1 MLVLRSREIGNPAS
15 YWIPAFAGMTESVPN
30 PRFRGMTEAALD
42 ALLTQFIG
50 ALRNA
55 DIRISTAE
63 TLDALSAV
71 ELVGYSDRRL
81 LKDSLALV
89 LPKTLDEKAAFDTC
103 FDQFFSFGDRGSR
116 SPPTTATSDSEP
128 SGDSAG
134 QAGSGQTGS
143 GGDAQDQ
150 RTGNARPGDA
160 RQQNTSD
167 VNAERDE
174 TTAAVGSGEMSA
186 PQSALGQLLVRGNQ
200 LEITIAINT
209 AGRQVNAHEIEVFT
223 QKGVYTRRIMD
234 AMGQVELQ
242 QEIARLADSAV
253 VPDRRRAVD
262 LTHRRDWLR
271 ERVRDYVE
279 HQFLLHADVT
289 GRRLRED
296 MLRDVRL
303 SALEQRHHRMLH
315 DLVLRM
321 ARRLVSEHS
330 RRRRVFRRGQLHVP
344 RTLRRNMKYDD
355 AVFDLQW
362 KSVKVDRP
370 KVFAV
375 CDVSGSVAAYARF
388 MLMFLYS
395 LEEVLPKVR
404 SFAFSSDLGEV
415 SELFARNTIDDGIA
429 IALKQYGGG
438 STDYGQAFAD
448 FRRLCLDE
456 VDNRA
461 TIIILGD
468 ARNNY
473 GDARTDVLKEL
484 YDRSK
489 RVIWLNPEPRTMWNT
504 GDSEMRHYA
513 AYCHQVEECST
524 LAHLERIV
532 GRLLRA
538 VV

>member
-1 MLVLRSREIGNPAS
+1 M
-15 YWIPAFAGMTESVPN
+15 
-30 PRFRGMTEAALD
+30 D
-42 ALLTQFIG
+42 QLLTQFIG

-63 TLDALSAV
+63 TLDALSTV

-81 LKDSLALV
+81 LKNSLSLV

-103 FDQFFSFGDRGSR
+103 FDQFFSFGERASR
-116 SPPTTATSDSEP
+116 PPSTTAESDAAS
-128 SGDSAG
+128 SGDAAG
-134 QAGSGQTGS
+134 QAGNGQAGA

-150 RTGNARPGDA
+150 RTGNARPGA
-160 RQQNTSD
+160 PRQQTNTG
-167 VNAERDE
+167 ATTGQADE
-174 TTAAVGSGEMSA
+174 VATLGSGEMSD
-186 PQSALGQLLVRGNQ
+186 PQSPLGQLLAHGNQ
-200 LEITIAINT
+200 MEITIAINT
-209 AGRQVNAHEIEVFT
+209 AGRQVNVHEIEVFT

-234 AMGQVELQ
+234 AMGQAELQ
-242 QEIARLADSAV
+242 QEIARLTDSAAI
-253 VPDRRRAVD
+253 PDRRRAVD

-296 MLRDVRL
+296 LLRDVRL
-303 SALEQRHHRMLH
+303 SALEQRHHRMLQ

-321 ARRLVSEHS
+321 ARRLISEHS
-330 RRRRVFRRGQLHVP
+330 RRRKVFRRGQLHVP

-375 CDVSGSVAAYARF
+375 CDVSGSVSAYARF

-415 SELFARNTIDDGIA
+415 SELFARNTIDDGVA
-429 IALKQYGGG
+429 IALKQYGSG
-438 STDYGQAFAD
+438 STDYGQALAD

-456 VDNRA
+456 IDNRA
-461 TIIILGD
+461 TLIILGD

-473 GDARTDVLKEL
+473 GDARTDILKEL

-489 RVIWLNPEPRTMWNT
+489 RVIWLNPEPRAMWNT

-513 AYCHQVEECST
+513 PYCHQVDECST
-524 LAHLERIV
+524 LAHLELVV

>member
-1 MLVLRSREIGNPAS
+1 M
-15 YWIPAFAGMTESVPN
+15 
-30 PRFRGMTEAALD
+30 D
-42 ALLTQFIG
+42 QLLTQFIG

-55 DIRISTAE
+55 DVRISTAE
-63 TLDALSAV
+63 TLDAMGAV

-103 FDQFFSFGDRGSR
+103 FDQFFSFGDRLSR
-116 SPPTTATSDSEP
+116 PPPGAAASDAEP
-128 SGDSAG
+128 SGDAAGQDGNG
-134 QAGSGQTGS
+134 QAGG
-143 GGDAQDQ
+143 GGDPQDQ
-150 RTGNARPGDA
+150 RTGNARPTVSP
-160 RQQNTSD
+160 QQNTSVATD
-167 VNAERDE
+167 ERDE
-174 TTAAVGSGEMSA
+174 SASALGSGEMSA

-200 LEITIAINT
+200 MEITIAINA
-209 AGRQVNAHEIEVFT
+209 AGRQVNVHEIEVFT

-234 AMGQVELQ
+234 AMGHAGLQ
-242 QEIARLADSAV
+242 EEIARLADSAAI
-253 VPDRRRAVD
+253 PGRRRAVD

-330 RRRRVFRRGQLHVP
+330 RRRKVFRRGQLHVP

-370 KVFAV
+370 RVFAV

-395 LEEVLPKVR
+395 LEEVLPRVR

-429 IALKQYGGG
+429 IALKQFGGG

-448 FRRLCLDE
+448 FRRLCLEEIDR
-456 VDNRA
+456 RA
-461 TIIILGD
+461 TIIVLGD

-473 GDARTDVLKEL
+473 GDARTDVLKEF
-484 YDRSK
+484 YERSK

-513 AYCHQVEECST
+513 PYCHQVEECST

>member
-1 MLVLRSREIGNPAS
+1 M
-15 YWIPAFAGMTESVPN
+15 
-30 PRFRGMTEAALD
+30 D
-42 ALLTQFIG
+42 QLLTQFIG

-55 DIRISTAE
+55 DVRISTAE
-63 TLDALSAV
+63 TLDAMGAV

-103 FDQFFSFGDRGSR
+103 FDQFFSFGDRLSR
-116 SPPTTATSDSEP
+116 PPPGVAASDAEP
-128 SGDSAG
+128 SGDAAGQDGNG
-134 QAGSGQTGS
+134 QAGG
-143 GGDAQDQ
+143 GGDPQDR
-150 RTGNARPGDA
+150 RTGNARPTGSP
-160 RQQNTSD
+160 QQNTAVATD
-167 VNAERDE
+167 ERDE
-174 TTAAVGSGEMSA
+174 RATALDSGEMSA
-186 PQSALGQLLVRGNQ
+186 PRSALGQLLVRGNQ
-200 LEITIAINT
+200 MEITIAINA
-209 AGRQVNAHEIEVFT
+209 AGRQVNVHEIEVFT

-234 AMGQVELQ
+234 AMGHAGLQ
-242 QEIARLADSAV
+242 EEIARLAQSAAI
-253 VPDRRRAVD
+253 PDRRRAVD

-330 RRRRVFRRGQLHVP
+330 RRRKVFRRGQLHVP

-370 KVFAV
+370 RVFAV

-395 LEEVLPKVR
+395 LEEVLPRVR

-429 IALKQYGGG
+429 VALKQFGGG

-448 FRRLCLDE
+448 FRRLCLEEIDR
-456 VDNRA
+456 RA

-473 GDARTDVLKEL
+473 GDARTDVLKEF
-484 YDRSK
+484 YERSK

-513 AYCHQVEECST
+513 PYCHQVEECST

>member
-1 MLVLRSREIGNPAS
+1 VD
-15 YWIPAFAGMTESVPN
+15 T
-30 PRFRGMTEAALD
+30 
-42 ALLTQFIG
+42 LLTQFIG

-103 FDQFFSFGDRGSR
+103 FDQFFSFGDRASR
-116 SPPTTATSDSEP
+116 PPPAAASSDAEP

-134 QAGSGQTGS
+134 QAGNGQAGTG
-143 GGDAQDQ
+143 GEAQDQ
-150 RTGNARPGDA
+150 RTGNAQPSDS
-160 RQQNTSD
+160 RQQNTSAAND
-167 VNAERDE
+167 ERE
-174 TTAAVGSGEMSA
+174 APTAALGSGEMSA

-242 QEIARLADSAV
+242 QEIARLADSAAV
-253 VPDRRRAVD
+253 ADRRRAVD
-262 LTHRRDWLR
+262 LTQRRDWLR

-296 MLRDVRL
+296 LLRDVRL

-330 RRRRVFRRGQLHVP
+330 RRRKVFRRGQLHVP

-456 VDNRA
+456 IDNRA

-473 GDARTDVLKEL
+473 GDARTDVLKEI

-504 GDSEMRHYA
+504 GDSEMRHYSP
-513 AYCHQVEECST
+513 YCHQVDECST

-538 VV
+538 VI

>member
-1 MLVLRSREIGNPAS
+1 M
-15 YWIPAFAGMTESVPN
+15 
-30 PRFRGMTEAALD
+30 D
-42 ALLTQFIG
+42 QLLTQFIG

-63 TLDALSAV
+63 TLDALTTV

-103 FDQFFSFGDRGSR
+103 FDQFFSFGDRASR
-116 SPPTTATSDSEP
+116 PPTTAALDDEP
-128 SGDSAG
+128 SSDSAG
-134 QAGSGQTGS
+134 QAGNGQAGT

-150 RTGNARPGDA
+150 RTGDARPSNT
-160 RQQNTSD
+160 RQQNTSVSTD
-167 VNAERDE
+167 ERSE
-174 TTAAVGSGEMSA
+174 PAPALGNGEMSA

-209 AGRQVNAHEIEVFT
+209 AGRQVNVHEIEVFT

-234 AMGQVELQ
+234 AVGHAELQ
-242 QEIARLADSAV
+242 QEIARLADSAAL
-253 VPDRRRAVD
+253 PDRRRAVD

-330 RRRRVFRRGQLHVP
+330 RRRKIFRRGQLHVP

-375 CDVSGSVAAYARF
+375 CDVSGSVSAYARF

-415 SELFARNTIDDGIA
+415 SELFARNAIDDGIA

-456 VDNRA
+456 IDNRA
-461 TIIILGD
+461 TVIILGD

-489 RVIWLNPEPRTMWNT
+489 RVIWLNPEPRSMWNT

-513 AYCHQVEECST
+513 PYCHQVDECST

>member
-1 MLVLRSREIGNPAS
+1 M
-15 YWIPAFAGMTESVPN
+15 
-30 PRFRGMTEAALD
+30 D
-42 ALLTQFIG
+42 QLLTQFIG

-55 DIRISTAE
+55 DVRISTAE
-63 TLDALSAV
+63 TLDALSTL
-71 ELVGYSDRRL
+71 ELVGYSDRHL

-116 SPPTTATSDSEP
+116 PPPTAANNDAES

-134 QAGSGQTGS
+134 QAGNGQTGS

-150 RTGNARPGDA
+150 RTGNARPSDN
-160 RQQNTSD
+160 RQPTPAGAAD
-167 VNAERDE
+167 ERNE
-174 TTAAVGSGEMSA
+174 PAAALGGGEMSA

-234 AMGQVELQ
+234 AMGNGELQ
-242 QEIARLADSAV
+242 QEIARLGDSAAI
-253 VPDRRRAVD
+253 PDRRRAVD

-271 ERVRDYVE
+271 ERVRDYVD

-330 RRRRVFRRGQLHVP
+330 RRRKVFRRGQLHVP
-344 RTLRRNMKYDD
+344 RTLRRNMKFDD

-370 KVFAV
+370 KVFAI

-415 SELFARNTIDDGIA
+415 SELFGRNTIDDGIA

-448 FRRLCLDE
+448 FRRLCLDQI
-456 VDNRA
+456 DKRA
-461 TIIILGD
+461 TLIILGD

-484 YDRSK
+484 YERSK

-513 AYCHQVEECST
+513 PYCHQVDECST

>member
-1 MLVLRSREIGNPAS
+1 M
-15 YWIPAFAGMTESVPN
+15 
-30 PRFRGMTEAALD
+30 D
-42 ALLTQFIG
+42 QLLTQFIG

-63 TLDALSAV
+63 TLDALGTV

-103 FDQFFSFGDRGSR
+103 FDQFFSFGDRASLPPPGSAADD
-116 SPPTTATSDSEP
+116 TDAN
-128 SGDSAG
+128 GDAAG
-134 QAGSGQTGS
+134 QAGNGQAGA

-150 RTGNARPGDA
+150 RTGNARPDA
-160 RQQNTSD
+160 PRQQGAAAT
-167 VNAERDE
+167 DE
-174 TTAAVGSGEMSA
+174 ADQPATALGRGEMSA
-186 PQSALGQLLVRGNQ
+186 PQSALGQLLARGNQ
-200 LEITIAINT
+200 MEITIAIAS
-209 AGRQVNAHEIEVFT
+209 AGRQVNVHEIEVFT
-223 QKGVYTRRIMD
+223 QKGVYTRRVMD
-234 AMGQVELQ
+234 AMGNAELQ
-242 QEIARLADSAV
+242 QEITRLADSAAIA
-253 VPDRRRAVD
+253 DRRRAVD

-296 MLRDVRL
+296 LLRDVRL
-303 SALEQRHHRMLH
+303 SALEQRHHRVLQ

-330 RRRRVFRRGQLHVP
+330 RRRKVFRRGQLHVP
-344 RTLRRNMKYDD
+344 RTLRKNMKYDD

-370 KVFAV
+370 KVFAI

-415 SELFARNTIDDGIA
+415 SELFARNTVDDSIA
-429 IALKQYGGG
+429 IALKQYGSG

-456 VDNRA
+456 IDKRA
-461 TIIILGD
+461 TVIILGD

-504 GDSEMRHYA
+504 GDSEMRHYSP
-513 AYCHQVEECST
+513 YCHQVDECST

>member
-1 MLVLRSREIGNPAS
+1 M
-15 YWIPAFAGMTESVPN
+15 
-30 PRFRGMTEAALD
+30 D
-42 ALLTQFIG
+42 QLLTQFIG

-71 ELVGYSDRRL
+71 ELVGYSDRHL

-103 FDQFFSFGDRGSR
+103 FDQFFSFGDRASR
-116 SPPTTATSDSEP
+116 PPLSTASDDVAP
-128 SGDSAG
+128 NGDAAG
-134 QAGSGQTGS
+134 QAGNGQAGA

-150 RTGNARPGDA
+150 RTGTARPDSPR
-160 RQQNTSD
+160 RQAGAAASD
-167 VNAERDE
+167 ERVAGQP
-174 TTAAVGSGEMSA
+174 AAPSSGEMSA
-186 PQSALGQLLVRGNQ
+186 PQSPLGQLLARGNQ

-209 AGRQVNAHEIEVFT
+209 AGRQINVHEIEVFT

-234 AMGQVELQ
+234 ALGNAELQ
-242 QEIARLADSAV
+242 QEITRFTDSAAL
-253 VPDRRRAVD
+253 PDRRRAVD
-262 LTHRRDWLR
+262 LTRRRDWLR

-296 MLRDVRL
+296 LLRDVRL
-303 SALEQRHHRMLH
+303 SALEQRHYRLLH
-315 DLVLRM
+315 DLVMRM

-330 RRRRVFRRGQLHVP
+330 RRRKVFRRGQLHVP

-404 SFAFSSDLGEV
+404 SFAFSSDLAEV
-415 SELFARNTIDDGIA
+415 SDLFARNPVDDAIA

-448 FRRLCLDE
+448 FRRLCLE
-456 VDNRA
+456 EIDNRA
-461 TIIILGD
+461 TVIVLGD

-513 AYCHQVEECST
+513 PYCHQVDECST

>member
-1 MLVLRSREIGNPAS
+1 MD
-15 YWIPAFAGMTESVPN
+15 T
-30 PRFRGMTEAALD
+30 
-42 ALLTQFIG
+42 LLTQFIG

-55 DIRISTAE
+55 DVRISTAE
-63 TLDALSAV
+63 TLDALSTV
-71 ELVGYSDRRL
+71 ELVGYGDRRL

-103 FDQFFSFGDRGSR
+103 FDQFFSFGDRLSR
-116 SPPTTATSDSEP
+116 PPPTAAGSDAP
-128 SGDSAG
+128 PGGDSAG
-134 QAGSGQTGS
+134 QAGNGQAGT

-150 RTGNARPGDA
+150 RTGNASP
-160 RQQNTSD
+160 SD
-167 VNAERDE
+167 TRSQDNVVTTDE
-174 TTAAVGSGEMSA
+174 PAAALGSGEMSA

-200 LEITIAINT
+200 LEITIAINA
-209 AGRQVNAHEIEVFT
+209 AGRQVNVHEIEVFT
-223 QKGVYTRRIMD
+223 QKGVYTRRVMD
-234 AMGQVELQ
+234 AMGHAELQ
-242 QEIARLADSAV
+242 QEITRMADSAAI
-253 VPDRRRAVD
+253 PDRRRAVD

-303 SALEQRHHRMLH
+303 SALEQRHHRMLQ

-330 RRRRVFRRGQLHVP
+330 HRRKVFRRGQLHVP
-344 RTLRRNMKYDD
+344 RTLRRNMKYGD

-370 KVFAV
+370 RVFAV

-388 MLMFLYS
+388 MLIFLYS

-415 SELFARNTIDDGIA
+415 SELFARNTVDDGIA

-448 FRRLCLDE
+448 FRRLCLEEIDK
-456 VDNRA
+456 RA
-461 TIIILGD
+461 TVIILGD
-468 ARNNY
+468 ARNNF
-473 GDARTDVLKEL
+473 GDTRTDVLKEI
-484 YDRSK
+484 YERSK
-489 RVIWLNPEPRTMWNT
+489 RVIWLNPEPRSMWNT

-513 AYCHQVEECST
+513 PYCHQVDECST

>member
-1 MLVLRSREIGNPAS
+1 VD
-15 YWIPAFAGMTESVPN
+15 T
-30 PRFRGMTEAALD
+30 
-42 ALLTQFIG
+42 LLTQFIG

-63 TLDALSAV
+63 TLDALSTV
-71 ELVGYSDRRL
+71 ELVGYGNRRL

-116 SPPTTATSDSEP
+116 PPPTTATGDGEP

-134 QAGSGQTGS
+134 QAGNGQAGT

-150 RTGNARPGDA
+150 RTGSAQPSDGPQQDA
-160 RQQNTSD
+160 SD
-167 VNAERDE
+167 VNDERDRP
-174 TTAAVGSGEMSA
+174 TAALGSGEMSA

-234 AMGQVELQ
+234 AMGQAELQ
-242 QEIARLADSAV
+242 QEIARLADSAA

-262 LTHRRDWLR
+262 LAQRRDWLR

-303 SALEQRHHRMLH
+303 SALEQRHHRMLQ

-330 RRRRVFRRGQLHVP
+330 RRRKVFRRGQLHVP

-448 FRRLCLDE
+448 FRRLCLDQ

-489 RVIWLNPEPRTMWNT
+489 RVIWLNPEPRPMWNT

-513 AYCHQVEECST
+513 PYCHQVDECST

-538 VV
+538 VI

>member
-1 MLVLRSREIGNPAS
+1 M
-15 YWIPAFAGMTESVPN
+15 
-30 PRFRGMTEAALD
+30 D
-42 ALLTQFIG
+42 QLLTQFIG

-55 DIRISTAE
+55 DIRISPAE
-63 TLDALSAV
+63 TLDALSTV
-71 ELVGYSDRRL
+71 ELVGYGDRRL
-81 LKDSLALV
+81 LKDSLSLV

-103 FDQFFSFGDRGSR
+103 FDQFFSFGQR
-116 SPPTTATSDSEP
+116 TSLVPETRDDSDAAL
-128 SGDSAG
+128 SGDAAG
-134 QAGSGQTGS
+134 QAGNGQTGA

-150 RTGNARPGDA
+150 RTGNARPDAA
-160 RQQNTSD
+160 RQQSG
-167 VNAERDE
+167 AAA
-174 TTAAVGSGEMSA
+174 TAGRQDSAVALGSGDMSD
-186 PQSALGQLLVRGNQ
+186 PQSPLGQLLARGNQ
-200 LEITIAINT
+200 MEITITINT
-209 AGRQVNAHEIEVFT
+209 AGRQVNVHEIEVFT

-234 AMGQVELQ
+234 AMGHAELQ
-242 QEIARLADSAV
+242 QEIARLTDSAAI
-253 VPDRRRAVD
+253 PDRRRAVD

-296 MLRDVRL
+296 LLRDVRL
-303 SALEQRHHRMLH
+303 SALEQRHHRMLQE
-315 DLVLRM
+315 LVLRM

-330 RRRRVFRRGQLHVP
+330 RRRKVFRRGQLHVP

-375 CDVSGSVAAYARF
+375 CDVSGSVSAYARF

-415 SELFARNTIDDGIA
+415 SGLFARNTIDAGIA
-429 IALKQYGGG
+429 IALKQYGSG
-438 STDYGQAFAD
+438 STDYGQALAD

-456 VDNRA
+456 VDKRA

-513 AYCHQVEECST
+513 PYCHQVEECST

-538 VV
+538 VG

>member
-1 MLVLRSREIGNPAS
+1 M
-15 YWIPAFAGMTESVPN
+15 
-30 PRFRGMTEAALD
+30 
-42 ALLTQFIG
+42 
-50 ALRNA
+50 
-55 DIRISTAE
+55 
-63 TLDALSAV
+63 
-71 ELVGYSDRRL
+71 
-81 LKDSLALV
+81 
-89 LPKTLDEKAAFDTC
+89 
-103 FDQFFSFGDRGSR
+103 
-116 SPPTTATSDSEP
+116 
-128 SGDSAG
+128 
-134 QAGSGQTGS
+134 
-143 GGDAQDQ
+143 QDQ
-150 RTGNARPGDA
+150 CTGNAQSSDS
-160 RQQNTSD
+160 RQQNTSAAND
-167 VNAERDE
+167 ERE
-174 TTAAVGSGEMSA
+174 APTAALGSGEMSA

-242 QEIARLADSAV
+242 QEIARLADSAAV
-253 VPDRRRAVD
+253 ADRRRAVD
-262 LTHRRDWLR
+262 LTQRRDWLR

-296 MLRDVRL
+296 LLRDVRL

-330 RRRRVFRRGQLHVP
+330 RRRKVFRRGQLHVP

-456 VDNRA
+456 IDNRA

-473 GDARTDVLKEL
+473 GDARTDVLKEI

-504 GDSEMRHYA
+504 GDSEMRHYSP
-513 AYCHQVEECST
+513 YCHQVDECST

-538 VV
+538 VI

>member
-1 MLVLRSREIGNPAS
+1 M
-15 YWIPAFAGMTESVPN
+15 
-30 PRFRGMTEAALD
+30 D
-42 ALLTQFIG
+42 QLLAQFIG

-55 DIRISTAE
+55 DIRVSTAE

-81 LKDSLALV
+81 LKDSLSLV
-89 LPKTLDEKAAFDTC
+89 LPKTPDEKAAFDTC
-103 FDQFFSFGDRGSR
+103 FDQFFSFGDRTSL
-116 SPPTTATSDSEP
+116 PPIAASNEAAF
-128 SGDSAG
+128 SGDAAG
-134 QAGSGQTGS
+134 QAGNGQAGA
-143 GGDAQDQ
+143 GGDGQDQ
-150 RTGNARPGDA
+150 RTGTARPGT
-160 RQQNTSD
+160 QQPQQRPAN
-167 VNAERDE
+167 
-174 TTAAVGSGEMSA
+174 TTAQRDDAATALGSGEMSD
-186 PQSALGQLLVRGNQ
+186 PQSPLGQLLVRGNQ
-200 LEITIAINT
+200 LEITIAIGT
-209 AGRQVNAHEIEVFT
+209 AGRQVNVHEIEVFT

-234 AMGQVELQ
+234 TMGHAELQ
-242 QEIARLADSAV
+242 QEITRLGESAAI
-253 VPDRRRAVD
+253 PERRRAVD

-296 MLRDVRL
+296 LLRTVRL
-303 SALEQRHHRMLH
+303 TALEQRHHRMLH

-330 RRRRVFRRGQLHVP
+330 RRRKVFRRGQLHVP

-370 KVFAV
+370 KVFAI

-415 SELFARNTIDDGIA
+415 SELFARHTIDDGIA
-429 IALKQYGGG
+429 IALKQYGSGA
-438 STDYGQAFAD
+438 TDYGQALAD

-456 VDNRA
+456 IDSRA
-461 TIIILGD
+461 TLIILGD
-468 ARNNY
+468 ARSNY
-473 GDARTDVLKEL
+473 GDARTDLLKEL
-484 YDRSK
+484 YDRAK

-504 GDSEMRHYA
+504 GDSEMRHYSP
-513 AYCHQVEECST
+513 YCHQVDECST

-538 VV
+538 AV